1 MLKQPSRGWSRRSA
15 LMAFAASLATTAG
28 AADAPVYPAKPLT
41 IVVPSVAGNVN
52 DAVARMIGQELT
64 RSWGQP
70 VIVENMPG
78 AGTTTGTRHVAR
90 AQKDGYTALLT
101 FTAHVQN
108 PALYA
113 NPGYDAIG
121 DFTAVSLVARSWT
134 ILVVSPDFPARNLP
148 DLVKLVQANPGK
160 YAYGSY
166 GMGTT
171 GHILG
176 ELLKRQ
182 AGLDMTHVAYK
193 GGAPLATDLA
203 AGHVKVGLIAVGTAM
218 PLLQSGKLVPVAI
231 AGGSRSELLPN
242 VPTFLEAG
250 YKGFEPDAWMG
261 LLFPAG
267 VPKARAEALSR
278 EVARIV
284 RLPEV
289 AARMRNLN
297 LEPVGNTPEEYAAVL
312 KGDYEKWSQVIRQL
326 GVKYE

>member
-1 MLKQPSRGWSRRSA
+1 MFAQSIPGLGRRPA
-15 LMAFAASLATTAG
+15 LAVLLACLAAG
-28 AADAPVYPAKPLT
+28 AASQEAYPSRPLT

-52 DAVARMIGQELT
+52 DAVARMIGLELT
-64 RSWGQP
+64 KTWGQP
-70 VIVENMPG
+70 VIVENLPG

-90 AQKDGYTALLT
+90 ANKDGHTVLLT

-108 PALYA
+108 PALMP
-113 NPGYDAIG
+113 NPGYDAIA
-121 DFTAVSLVARSWT
+121 DFAPVSLVAKSST
-134 ILVVSPDFPARNLP
+134 ILAVSPDFPRRDLRGLVE
-148 DLVKLVQANPGK
+148 LVKANPGK
-160 YAYGSY
+160 YPYGSY

-182 AGLDMTHVAYK
+182 AELDMTHVPYK

-203 AGHVKVGLIAVGTAM
+203 AGHVKIGLIAVGTAM
-218 PLLQSGKLVPVAI
+218 PMLQAGKLVPVAI
-231 AGGSRSELLPN
+231 AGGTRSALLPD
-242 VPTFLEAG
+242 VPTFAEAG
-250 YKGFEPDAWMG
+250 YRGFEPDAWMG

-289 AARMRNLN
+289 AARMRGLN
-297 LEPVGNTPEEYAAVL
+297 LEPVGNTPDEFGRIL
-312 KGDYEKWSQVIRQL
+312 RSDHDKWAQIIRQL

>member
-1 MLKQPSRGWSRRSA
+1 
-15 LMAFAASLATTAG
+15 
-28 AADAPVYPAKPLT
+28 
-41 IVVPSVAGNVN
+41 
-52 DAVARMIGQELT
+52 
-64 RSWGQP
+64 
-70 VIVENMPG
+70 
-78 AGTTTGTRHVAR
+78 
-90 AQKDGYTALLT
+90 
-101 FTAHVQN
+101 
-108 PALYA
+108 
-113 NPGYDAIG
+113 
-121 DFTAVSLVARSWT
+121 
-134 ILVVSPDFPARNLP
+134 VSPDFPARNLP